1 MSDKTLLLKRA
12 FNYISNAVPILIKGI
27 YLEFV
32 TAFETIGHHVKCN
45 KTARHKK

>member
-1 MSDKTLLLKRA
+1 MSDNTLPLKRE
-12 FNYISNAVPILIKGI
+12 NYISNAVPILIKGI

-45 KTARHKK
+45 KTARHNE